1 MIQLSPI
8 PATLSWHLEPLE
20 WNITDNVLTAT
31 AGAKTDLFVDPLS
44 SNKSLN
50 ASMLTFENNQDFIF
64 SARVTM
70 DFQGTFDAGVLV
82 VYQPETSWAKFCFE
96 HSPNKD
102 PMVVSVV
109 TKGTSDDCNSVFIDG
124 NTVFLRVSRI
134 NTGFAFHFSND
145 AKLWH
150 MIRAFAL
157 EPGAAKV
164 GFLVQAPMG
173 ESCTATFSEIAFQ
186 LETLSDIRSGL

>member
-1 MIQLSPI
+1 MIQLPPI
-8 PATLSWHLEPLE
+8 PAPLTWHLEPQD

-50 ASMLTFENNQDFIF
+50 ASMLVFENNQDFML
-64 SARVTM
+64 SARVTV
-70 DFQGTFDAGVLV
+70 DFNGTFDAGVLV
-82 VYQPETSWAKFCFE
+82 VYQHETSWAKLCFE
-96 HSPNKD
+96 YSPNND

-124 NTVFLRVSRI
+124 HSVYLRVSRV

-157 EPGAAKV
+157 EPGVAQV

-173 ESCTATFSEIAFQ
+173 ESCRAEFSEIAF
-186 LETLSDIRSGL
+186 EFKTLGDIRSGL

>member
-50 ASMLTFENNQDFIF
+50 ASMLTFENNRDFIF
-64 SARVTM
+64 STRVTM
-70 DFQGTFDAGVLV
+70 NFQGTFDAGVLV
-82 VYQPETSWAKFCFE
+82 IYQSETSWAKFCFE

>member
-8 PATLSWHLEPLE
+8 PDPLNWHLEPQD
-20 WNITDNVLTAT
+20 WNITDNVLTAV

-44 SNKSLN
+44 TNQSLN
-50 ASMLTFENNQDFIF
+50 ASMLVFENNQDFML
-64 SARVTM
+64 SARVTV
-70 DFQGTFDAGVLV
+70 DFNGTFDAGVLV
-82 VYQPETSWAKFCFE
+82 VYQTDTSWAKLCFE
-96 HSPNKD
+96 YSPNKD

-124 NTVFLRVSRI
+124 NSVYLRISRI

-145 AKLWH
+145 ATHWH
-150 MIRAFAL
+150 LIRAFAL

-164 GFLVQAPMG
+164 GFLVQAPLG
-173 ESCTATFSEIAFQ
+173 ESCRTTFSEISF
-186 LETLSDIRSGL
+186 EHKTLADIRSGL

>member
-1 MIQLSPI
+1 MTQLSSI

-82 VYQPETSWAKFCFE
+82 IYQSETSWAKLCFE
-96 HSPNKD
+96 YSPNKD

-124 NTVFLRVSRI
+124 NSVYLRVSRI

>member
-8 PATLSWHLEPLE
+8 PTPLSWYLEPKD
-20 WNITDNVLTAT
+20 WNIIDNVLTAT
-31 AGAKTDLFVDPLS
+31 AGSTTDLFIDPLS

-50 ASMLTFENNQDFIF
+50 APMLVFEDNQDFMF
-64 SARVTM
+64 SARVTV
-70 DFQGTFDAGVLV
+70 DFNGTFDAGVLV
-82 VYQPETSWAKFCFE
+82 VYQTDTSWAKLCFE
-96 HSPNKD
+96 YSPNKD

-124 NTVFLRVSRI
+124 NSVYLRISRI

-145 AKLWH
+145 AKVWH

-157 EPGAAKV
+157 EPGTAKV
-164 GFLVQAPMG
+164 GFLVQAPIG
-173 ESCTATFSEIAFQ
+173 ESCRATFSEITF
-186 LETLSDIRSGL
+186 EHKTLNDIRSGL

>member
-8 PATLSWHLEPLE
+8 PTSLTWHLEPQD

-31 AGAKTDLFVDPLS
+31 TGAKTDLFVDPLS

-50 ASMLTFENNQDFIF
+50 APMMMFENNQDFIF
-64 SARVTM
+64 SARVTV
-70 DFQGTFDAGVLV
+70 DFMGTFDAGVLV
-82 VYQPETSWAKFCFE
+82 VYQHATSWAKLCFE
-96 HSPNKD
+96 YSPNQD

-109 TKGTSDDCNSVFIDG
+109 TKGTSDDCNSVFIEG
-124 NTVFLRVSRI
+124 RSVYLRVSRI
-134 NTGFAFHFSND
+134 DTGFAFHFSND

-157 EPGAAKV
+157 EPGAAQV

-173 ESCTATFSEIAFQ
+173 ESCRATFSEIGF
-186 LETLSDIRSGL
+186 EHKTLGDIRSGL

>member
-1 MIQLSPI
+1 MIQLFPI
-8 PATLSWHLEPLE
+8 PNPLTWHFEPQN
-20 WNITDNVLTAT
+20 WNITNNVLTAT

-50 ASMLTFENNQDFIF
+50 ASMLVFENNQDFML
-64 SARVTM
+64 SSRVTV
-70 DFQGTFDAGVLV
+70 DFNGTFDAGVLV
-82 VYQPETSWAKFCFE
+82 VYQHETSWAKFCFE
-96 HSPNKD
+96 YSPNLD

-124 NTVFLRVSRI
+124 RSVYLRISRI

-150 MIRAFAL
+150 LIRAFAL
-157 EPGAAKV
+157 EPGSAKV
-164 GFLVQAPMG
+164 GFLVQAPIG
-173 ESCTATFSEIAFQ
+173 DSCTATFSEIAF
-186 LETLSDIRSGL
+186 EHKTLADIRSGS

>member
-8 PATLSWHLEPLE
+8 PAPLTWHLEPQD
-20 WNITDNVLTAT
+20 WNISDNVLTAV

-44 SNKSLN
+44 SNKSFN
-50 ASMLTFENNQDFIF
+50 TPMLVFENNQDFTL
-64 SARVTM
+64 SARVTV
-70 DFQGTFDAGVLV
+70 DFAGTFDAGVLV
-82 VYQPETSWAKFCFE
+82 VYQHETSWAKLCFE
-96 HSPNKD
+96 YSPKQD

-124 NTVFLRVSRI
+124 HSVYLRVSRI

-157 EPGAAKV
+157 ELGMAKV
-164 GFLVQAPMG
+164 GFLVQAPIG
-173 ESCTATFSEIAFQ
+173 ESCSATFSEITF
-186 LETLSDIRSGL
+186 EHKTLADIRSGL

>member
-1 MIQLSPI
+1 MTQLSPI

-82 VYQPETSWAKFCFE
+82 IYQSETSWAKLCFE
-96 HSPNKD
+96 YSPNKD

-124 NTVFLRVSRI
+124 NSVYLRVSRI

>member
-8 PATLSWHLEPLE
+8 PSPLNWHLEPQD

-50 ASMLTFENNQDFIF
+50 ASMLVFENNQDFML
-64 SARVTM
+64 SSRVTV
-70 DFQGTFDAGVLV
+70 DFSGTFDAGVLV
-82 VYQPETSWAKFCFE
+82 IYQHETSWAKLCFE
-96 HSPNKD
+96 YSPNQD

-124 NTVFLRVSRI
+124 HTVFLRISRI

-157 EPGAAKV
+157 EAGAAKV
-164 GFLVQAPMG
+164 GFLVQAPIG
-173 ESCTATFSEIAFQ
+173 ESCRATFSEIAFEHQ
-186 LETLSDIRSGL
+186 TLSDIRSGL

>member
-8 PATLSWHLEPLE
+8 PTPLTWHLEPQD

-31 AGAKTDLFVDPLS
+31 AGAKTDLFIDPLS

-50 ASMLTFENNQDFIF
+50 TPMLVFENNQDFML
-64 SARVTM
+64 SARVTV
-70 DFQGTFDAGVLV
+70 DFRGTFDAGVLV
-82 VYQPETSWAKFCFE
+82 VYQHETSWAKLCFE
-96 HSPNKD
+96 YSPNND

-124 NTVFLRVSRI
+124 HSVYLRVSRI

-157 EPGAAKV
+157 EPGIAKV

-173 ESCTATFSEIAFQ
+173 ESCRAEFSEIAF
-186 LETLSDIRSGL
+186 EFKTLADIRSGL

>member
-1 MIQLSPI
+1 MIQLFPI
-8 PATLSWHLEPLE
+8 PAPLDWHLEPQD

-44 SNKSLN
+44 SNKSFN
-50 ASMLTFENNQDFIF
+50 TPMLVFGNNQDFMF
-64 SARVTM
+64 SARVTV
-70 DFQGTFDAGVLV
+70 DFSGTFDAGVLV
-82 VYQPETSWAKFCFE
+82 VYQTETSWAKLCFE
-96 HSPNKD
+96 YSPNQD

-124 NTVFLRVSRI
+124 HSVYLRVSRI

-157 EPGAAKV
+157 ESGAAKV

-173 ESCTATFSEIAFQ
+173 DSCRATFSEIAF
-186 LETLSDIRSGL
+186 EHKTLTDIRSGF

>member
-8 PATLSWHLEPLE
+8 PDPLSWQLEPVT
-20 WNITDNVLTAT
+20 WDITDNTLTAT

-50 ASMLTFENNQDFIF
+50 ASMLVFENNQDFML
-64 SARVTM
+64 SARVTV
-70 DFQGTFDAGVLV
+70 DFDGTFDAGVLV
-82 VYQPETSWAKFCFE
+82 VYQHETSWAKLCFE
-96 HSPNKD
+96 YSPAKD

-124 NTVFLRVSRI
+124 QTVYLRISRI

-150 MIRAFAL
+150 LIRAFAL

-164 GFLVQAPMG
+164 GFLVQAPLG
-173 ESCTATFSEIAFQ
+173 ESCRAEFSEIAFE
-186 LETLSDIRSGL
+186 LKTLADIRSGL

>member
-1 MIQLSPI
+1 MIQLFPV
-8 PATLSWHLEPLE
+8 PTPLNWHLEPQD

-44 SNKSLN
+44 SSKSLN
-50 ASMLTFENNQDFIF
+50 APMLVFENNQDFML

-70 DFQGTFDAGVLV
+70 NFNGTFDAGVLV
-82 VYQPETSWAKFCFE
+82 VYQHETSWAKLCFE
-96 HSPNKD
+96 YSPNKD

-124 NTVFLRVSRI
+124 HSVYLRVSRI

-145 AKLWH
+145 AKVWH

-164 GFLVQAPMG
+164 GFLVQAPIG
-173 ESCTATFSEIAFQ
+173 ESCCATFSEIAF
-186 LETLSDIRSGL
+186 EHKTLSDIRSGL